1 MRNEPPAGRLPPHP
15 GSAGRH
21 RDVAVNHQEC
31 MAILLGSVQSR
42 AGDPTLA
49 ARERREAEEHVSR
62 CSDCWAVLSL
72 LHELATGEPAPG
84 AERMGALFGC
94 GPIQDEMYLL
104 AGLTAEEVRR
114 RHPHVAR
121 HLGWCHACR
130 DRVAEVMTIERAA
143 ARGDL
148 GSSLLAPAAPHWRGA
163 AARVGETVREA
174 VGTAVIQLRRVGA
187 VFTAVPE
194 GFLVS
199 PMTAPA
205 VAFRGPPPK
214 KEKEPK
220 KETPALGRKAEFPL
234 PESPLTAEL
243 TLQPHGPERV
253 GMALRVS
260 GDEPPRLSVHVREIR
275 GEGIELVGRDSV
287 RGAAMVV
294 GKGLTP
300 GQYVL
305 EIEDRQ
311 RARRFRLRFDIESP

>member
-1 MRNEPPAGRLPPHP
+1 
-15 GSAGRH
+15 
-21 RDVAVNHQEC
+21 
-31 MAILLGSVQSR
+31 MAILLGSVQGR
-42 AGDPTLA
+42 AGDSTLA

-94 GPIQDEMYLL
+94 GPVQDEMYLL
-104 AGLTAEEVRR
+104 AGLTAEEIRR

-148 GSSLLAPAAPHWRGA
+148 GPPLVAPAAPRWRGA

-174 VGTAVIQLRRVGA
+174 VGTAVIQLRRAGA

-199 PMTAPA
+199 PMPAPA
-205 VAFRGPPPK
+205 GALRGPPPPK
-214 KEKEPK
+214 KEPK
-220 KETPALGRKAEFPL
+220 REARALGQKAEFPL

-275 GEGIELVGRDSV
+275 GEGIELVGRYSV

-294 GKGLTP
+294 VKGLTP

-305 EIEDRQ
+305 EIEDKQ
-311 RARRFRLRFDIESP
+311 RARRFRLRFDIESST

>member
-1 MRNEPPAGRLPPHP
+1 MRNEPPAGGEPPQP

-21 RDVAVNHQEC
+21 RDVVVNHQEC
-31 MAILLGSVQSR
+31 MAILLGSVQGR

-62 CSDCWAVLSL
+62 CSDCWAMLSL
-72 LHELATGEPAPG
+72 LHELARGEPVAG

-94 GPIQDEMYLL
+94 GPIRDEMYLL
-104 AGLTAEEVRR
+104 AGLTAEEIRK
-114 RHPHVAR
+114 RHPQVAR

-148 GSSLLAPAAPHWRGA
+148 GPPLLAPAAPRWRGA

-174 VGTAVIQLRRVGA
+174 VGTAVIQLRRAGA

-199 PMTAPA
+199 PMPAPA
-205 VAFRGPPPK
+205 GALRGPPPPK
-214 KEKEPK
+214 KEPK
-220 KETPALGRKAEFPL
+220 REARALGQKAEFAEL
-234 PESPLTAEL
+234 GSPMTAEL

-260 GDEPPRLSVHVREIR
+260 GDEPPRLSVQVRAIR
-275 GEGIELVGRDSV
+275 GEGIGLVGRYSV
-287 RGAAMVV
+287 RGSAMVV
-294 GKGLTP
+294 VNGLTP

-305 EIEDRQ
+305 EIDDKH
-311 RARRFRLRFDIESP
+311 RARRFRRRFDIESST

>member
-1 MRNEPPAGRLPPHP
+1 MRNEPPAGRPPPHP
-15 GSAGRH
+15 GSGGRH

-31 MAILLGSVQSR
+31 MAILLGSVQGR

-84 AERMGALFGC
+84 AERMGVLFGC

-104 AGLTAEEVRR
+104 AGLTAEEIRR
-114 RHPHVAR
+114 RYPHVAR

-130 DRVAEVMTIERAA
+130 DHVAEVMTIERAA

-148 GSSLLAPAAPHWRGA
+148 GPPLVVPAAPRSRRA

-174 VGTAVIQLRRVGA
+174 VGTAVIQLR
-187 VFTAVPE
+187 
-194 GFLVS
+194 
-199 PMTAPA
+199 
-205 VAFRGPPPK
+205 
-214 KEKEPK
+214 
-220 KETPALGRKAEFPL
+220 
-234 PESPLTAEL
+234 
-243 TLQPHGPERV
+243 
-253 GMALRVS
+253 
-260 GDEPPRLSVHVREIR
+260 
-275 GEGIELVGRDSV
+275 
-287 RGAAMVV
+287 GAAMVV
-294 GKGLTP
+294 VKGLTP

-305 EIEDRQ
+305 EIEDKQ

>member
-1 MRNEPPAGRLPPHP
+1 MRNEPPAGRPPPQP

-21 RDVAVNHQEC
+21 RDVVVNHQEC
-31 MAILLGSVQSR
+31 MAILLGSVQGR
-42 AGDPTLA
+42 AGDSTLA

-94 GPIQDEMYLL
+94 GPVQDEMYLL
-104 AGLTAEEVRR
+104 AGLTAEEIRR

-148 GSSLLAPAAPHWRGA
+148 GPP
-163 AARVGETVREA
+163 
-174 VGTAVIQLRRVGA
+174 
-187 VFTAVPE
+187 
-194 GFLVS
+194 LV
-199 PMTAPA
+199 A
-205 VAFRGPPPK
+205 
-214 KEKEPK
+214 
-220 KETPALGRKAEFPL
+220 
-234 PESPLTAEL
+234 
-243 TLQPHGPERV
+243 
-253 GMALRVS
+253 

-275 GEGIELVGRDSV
+275 GEGIELVGRYSV

-294 GKGLTP
+294 VKGLTP

-305 EIEDRQ
+305 EIEDKQ
-311 RARRFRLRFDIESP
+311 RARRFRLRFDIESSA

>member
-1 MRNEPPAGRLPPHP
+1 MRNEPPAGRPPPHP
-15 GSAGRH
+15 GSGGRH

-31 MAILLGSVQSR
+31 MAILLGSVQGR

-84 AERMGALFGC
+84 AERMGVLFGC

-104 AGLTAEEVRR
+104 TGLTAEEIRR
-114 RHPHVAR
+114 RHPHVVR

-148 GSSLLAPAAPHWRGA
+148 GPPLVAPAAPRW
-163 AARVGETVREA
+163 REA
-174 VGTAVIQLRRVGA
+174 
-187 VFTAVPE
+187 
-194 GFLVS
+194 
-199 PMTAPA
+199 
-205 VAFRGPPPK
+205 
-214 KEKEPK
+214 
-220 KETPALGRKAEFPL
+220 PALGQKAEFPL
-234 PESPLTAEL
+234 PDSPLTAEL
-243 TLQPHGPERV
+243 TLQPHGPDRV

-260 GDEPPRLSVHVREIR
+260 GDEPPRLSVHVREIQ
-275 GEGIELVGRDSV
+275 GEGLELVGRYSV

-294 GKGLTP
+294 VKGLTP

-305 EIEDRQ
+305 EIEDKQ

>member
-1 MRNEPPAGRLPPHP
+1 
-15 GSAGRH
+15 
-21 RDVAVNHQEC
+21 
-31 MAILLGSVQSR
+31 
-42 AGDPTLA
+42 
-49 ARERREAEEHVSR
+49 
-62 CSDCWAVLSL
+62 
-72 LHELATGEPAPG
+72 
-84 AERMGALFGC
+84 MGALFGC
-94 GPIQDEMYLL
+94 GPIRDEMYLL
-104 AGLTAEEVRR
+104 AGLTAEEIRR

-148 GSSLLAPAAPHWRGA
+148 GPPLVVPAAPRWRGA

-199 PMTAPA
+199 PMAAPA

-214 KEKEPK
+214 KETEPK
-220 KETPALGRKAEFPL
+220 KEAPALGQKTEFPL
-234 PESPLTAEL
+234 PDSPLTAEL

-275 GEGIELVGRDSV
+275 AEGLELVGRYSV

-294 GKGLTP
+294 VKGLTP

-305 EIEDRQ
+305 EIVDKQ
-311 RARRFRLRFDIESP
+311 RARRFRLRFDIEST

>member
-1 MRNEPPAGRLPPHP
+1 MRNEPPAGRPPPQP

-21 RDVAVNHQEC
+21 RHVVVNHQEC
-31 MAILLGSVQSR
+31 MAILLGSGQGR

-49 ARERREAEEHVSR
+49 ARERREAEEHVIC

-94 GPIQDEMYLL
+94 GPVQDEMYLL
-104 AGLTAEEVRR
+104 AGLPAEEIRR

-148 GSSLLAPAAPHWRGA
+148 GPPLVAPAAPRWRGA

-174 VGTAVIQLRRVGA
+174 VGTAVVQLRRAGA

-194 GFLVS
+194 GILGS
-199 PMTAPA
+199 PMAAPA
-205 VAFRGPPPK
+205 AAFRGPPPTK
-214 KEKEPK
+214 KGEPK
-220 KETPALGRKAEFPL
+220 KEVPALGQKAEFP
-234 PESPLTAEL
+234 
-243 TLQPHGPERV
+243 
-253 GMALRVS
+253 
-260 GDEPPRLSVHVREIR
+260 
-275 GEGIELVGRDSV
+275 
-287 RGAAMVV
+287 
-294 GKGLTP
+294 
-300 GQYVL
+300 
-305 EIEDRQ
+305 
-311 RARRFRLRFDIESP
+311 

>member
-1 MRNEPPAGRLPPHP
+1 
-15 GSAGRH
+15 
-21 RDVAVNHQEC
+21 
-31 MAILLGSVQSR
+31 MAILLGSGQSR
-42 AGDPTLA
+42 AGDPALA
-49 ARERREAEEHVSR
+49 ARERREAEEHVGR
-62 CSDCWAVLSL
+62 CSDCWAMLSL
-72 LHELATGEPAPG
+72 LHELATGEPVPG

-94 GPIQDEMYLL
+94 GPIQDETYLL
-104 AGLTAEEVRR
+104 AGLTAEEIRR

-148 GSSLLAPAAPHWRGA
+148 GPLVVPAAPRSRGA

-174 VGTAVIQLRRVGA
+174 VGTAVIQLRRAGA

-199 PMTAPA
+199 PMVAPA
-205 VAFRGPPPK
+205 AAFRGPPPTK
-214 KEKEPK
+214 KGEPK
-220 KETPALGRKAEFPL
+220 KEVPALGQKAEFPL
-234 PESPLTAEL
+234 PDSRLSAEL
-243 TLQPHGPERV
+243 SLEPHGPDRV

-275 GEGIELVGRDSV
+275 GEGLELVGRYSV

-294 GKGLTP
+294 VKGLTP

-305 EIEDRQ
+305 EIEDKQ

>member
-1 MRNEPPAGRLPPHP
+1 MRNEPPAGRPPPQP

-21 RDVAVNHQEC
+21 RHVVVNHQEC
-31 MAILLGSVQSR
+31 MAILLGSVQGR

-104 AGLTAEEVRR
+104 AGLTAEEIRR

-148 GSSLLAPAAPHWRGA
+148 GPPLVAPAAPRWRGA
-163 AARVGETVREA
+163 AARVEETVREV
-174 VGTAVIQLRRVGA
+174 VGTAVIQLRRAGA

-194 GFLVS
+194 GVLVS
-199 PMTAPA
+199 PMPAPA
-205 VAFRGPPPK
+205 GALRRAPPTKVPT
-214 KEKEPK
+214 KEAP
-220 KETPALGRKAEFPL
+220 PLGQEAEFPL
-234 PESPLTAEL
+234 PEAPLPAYFAV
-243 TLQPHGPERV
+243 QP
-253 GMALRVS
+253 
-260 GDEPPRLSVHVREIR
+260 
-275 GEGIELVGRDSV
+275 
-287 RGAAMVV
+287 
-294 GKGLTP
+294 
-300 GQYVL
+300 
-305 EIEDRQ
+305 
-311 RARRFRLRFDIESP
+311 